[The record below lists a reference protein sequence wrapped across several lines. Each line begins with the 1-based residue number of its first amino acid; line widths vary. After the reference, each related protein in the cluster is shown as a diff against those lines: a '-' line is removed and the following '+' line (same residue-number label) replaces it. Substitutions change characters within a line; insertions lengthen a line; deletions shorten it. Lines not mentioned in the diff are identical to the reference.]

1 MIQVLATSQL
11 TSRPLAT
18 HSRTNL
24 RTALV
29 FCQGIGRS
37 KVIYSF
43 GRFLSCNFGRRF
55 LISQVQARSTDRCG
69 CGPSSMSGNN
79 PDTKLIHSGLTN
91 NTFRGHS
98 GRSLSQ
104 TVFFRVIEACVRAPS
119 HRASQ
124 GAIRPLESPRA
135 QNFRPLSASR
145 HPSPPT
151 WRVNSE

>member
-43 GRFLSCNFGRRF
+43 GRFLSCNFGSRF

-69 CGPSSMSGNN
+69 CGPASMSGNN
-79 PDTKLIHSGLTN
+79 PVTKLIHSGL
-91 NTFRGHS
+91 NTFRSHS
-98 GRSLSQ
+98 GRALSQ
-104 TVFFRVIEACVRAPS
+104 TVFFVFSSFRVS
-119 HRASQ
+119 LQ
-124 GAIRPLESPRA
+124 
-135 QNFRPLSASR
+135 SR
-145 HPSPPT
+145 KHET
-151 WRVNSE
+151 TKARQAATTLMV